1 VVSNMP
7 NEPNSRPRRKPG
19 ATVMAV
25 LVTMLVVLLAAATWA
40 ALTGKSEPALNLSAA
55 DAAVAVLVVLLGVVR
70 RPPVLDT
77 RVVDGELRV
86 RFGGWD
92 VVWTLRR
99 EVRIPLDHIR
109 SVRVYRPERLW
120 PGWWHRRLGTLIPGT
135 IKAGWFRGPD
145 ERELWDVRAGADV
158 IDIYLD
164 SPAPLSRLVL
174 QVPDPTAL
182 AQRLTASASVQ
193 PSATTTRQE
202 QT

>member
-1 VVSNMP
+1 VSNMP
-7 NEPNSRPRRKPG
+7 NKPDPSTRRRPG
-19 ATVMAV
+19 FTAMAV

-40 ALTGKSEPALNLSAA
+40 ALTSEGELALNLSAA
-55 DAAVAVLVVLLGVVR
+55 GVGVAVLIVLLAVVR
-70 RPPVLDT
+70 RPPVLDA

-99 EVRIPLDHIR
+99 EIRIPLEHIR
-109 SVRVYRPERLW
+109 RVQVYRPENLW
-120 PGWWHRRLGTLIPGT
+120 TGWWHRRLGTVIPGT

-158 IDIYLD
+158 IDIRLAH
-164 SPAPLSRLVL
+164 PAPMARLVL

-182 AQRLTASASVQ
+182 ADVLQSQDSHVRTQA
-193 PSATTTRQE
+193 E
-202 QT
+202 